1 MPYYPHFSLWKVFQD
16 AFEIYRLAEK
26 EEDEEEEEE
35 EEEEMEEEEEKEEEE
50 EEEEMEEEEGKEEDE
65 EEEEEEEEEME
76 EEEEKEEDEEE
87 EEEEEEELEEEEEKK
102 EEEEKEE
109 MEEDEK
115 EEEEDEAKEAGAAT
129 YSDSVLSTLSAS
141 LRFTLPSFCASPP
154 SASSSCPPFWSS
166 PDETEESVTRMLSIS
181 QSYRSSSSFT
191 SYINLDEE
199 YGSPEE
205 ESLNTSKLTDNVSAW
220 QNLKKRKVTELVNL
234 LLLKYRMK
242 EPIQEVEMLG
252 VVNEDHKK
260 QFPAIFEEAAKCLE
274 MIFGIDIKEDD
285 PVSSSYI
292 LTNTLNLTYDDYN
305 KRLPRNA
312 FLIVILGVIFI
323 EGDCASEESMWEF
336 LNMIGIYDGKEHFIY
351 GEPREFLTR
360 DLVQQ
365 NYLKYMQVPESY
377 PPRYVF
383 LWGPRA
389 YAETTKMKALEF
401 LTKFTRREPM
411 YFSSLYN
418 EALRDEGSRNRPM
431 ED

>member
-1 MPYYPHFSLWKVFQD
+1 MLRILQSYQS
-16 AFEIYRLAEK
+16 
-26 EEDEEEEEE
+26 
-35 EEEEMEEEEEKEEEE
+35 
-50 EEEEMEEEEGKEEDE
+50 
-65 EEEEEEEEEME
+65 
-76 EEEEKEEDEEE
+76 
-87 EEEEEEELEEEEEKK
+87 
-102 EEEEKEE
+102 
-109 MEEDEK
+109 
-115 EEEEDEAKEAGAAT
+115 T
-129 YSDSVLSTLSAS
+129 YS
-141 LRFTLPSFCASPP
+141 FTLYS
-154 SASSSCPPFWSS
+154 
-166 PDETEESVTRMLSIS
+166 
-181 QSYRSSSSFT
+181 
-191 SYINLDEE
+191 NLDEE

-205 ESLNTSKLTDNVSAW
+205 ESLNTSKLTDDVSAW

-252 VVNEDHKK
+252 VVTEDHKNI
-260 QFPAIFEEAAKCLE
+260 FPAIFEEAAKCLE

-285 PVSSSYI
+285 PVSSSYV

-305 KRLPRNA
+305 KQLPRNA
-312 FLIVILGVIFI
+312 FLIVILGVIFL
-323 EGDCASEESMWEF
+323 EGNCASEESMWEF
-336 LNMIGIYDGKEHFIY
+336 LNRLGIYDGKEHFIY

-365 NYLKYMQVPESY
+365 NYLKYVQVSESY

-389 YAETTKMKALEF
+389 HSETTKMKVLEF

-418 EALRDEGSRNRPM
+418 KALRDEEERAPARKGPM

>member
-16 AFEIYRLAEK
+16 AFEIYRLAE
-26 EEDEEEEEE
+26 EEEE
-35 EEEEMEEEEEKEEEE
+35 EEEEMEEEEEEEEEMEEEDEEEEDEEEEDEKEEEE
-50 EEEEMEEEEGKEEDE
+50 EEEEDE
-65 EEEEEEEEEME
+65 
-76 EEEEKEEDEEE
+76 K
-87 EEEEEEELEEEEEKK
+87 
-102 EEEEKEE
+102 
-109 MEEDEK
+109 EEDEK
-115 EEEEDEAKEAGAAT
+115 EEDKDEDEAEEAGAAT
-129 YSDSVLSTLSAS
+129 YSDSILSTSSAS
-141 LRFTLPSFCASPP
+141 LRFTLPSFCASSP
-154 SASSSCPPFWSS
+154 SASSSGPLFWSS
-166 PDETEESVTRMLSIS
+166 PDEAEESVTWMLSIS
-181 QSYRSSSSFT
+181 QSYQSSYSST
-191 SYINLDEE
+191 SYINLVEE

-205 ESLNTSKLTDNVSAW
+205 ESLNTSKLTDDVSAW
-220 QNLKKRKVTELVNL
+220 QNLKKQKVTELVNL
-234 LLLKYRMK
+234 LILKYRMK
-242 EPIQEVEMLG
+242 EPIQEMEMLG
-252 VVNEDHKK
+252 VVTKDHEK

-285 PVSSSYI
+285 PVSSSYV

-336 LNMIGIYDGKEHFIY
+336 LNMLGIYDGKEHFIY

-365 NYLKYMQVPESY
+365 NYLRYRQVPESY

-389 YAETTKMKALEF
+389 YSETTKMKVLEF

-411 YFSSLYN
+411 CFSSLYN
-418 EALRDEGSRNRPM
+418 QALRDEGSRNGPM

>member
-16 AFEIYRLAEK
+16 AFEIYRLAEEEEEEEEEEMEEGEEEEEEMEEEEE

-35 EEEEMEEEEEKEEEE
+35 EEEE
-50 EEEEMEEEEGKEEDE
+50 
-65 EEEEEEEEEME
+65 
-76 EEEEKEEDEEE
+76 
-87 EEEEEEELEEEEEKK
+87 
-102 EEEEKEE
+102 
-109 MEEDEK
+109 DEK
-115 EEEEDEAKEAGAAT
+115 EEEDDEDEAEEAGAAT
-129 YSDSVLSTLSAS
+129 YSDSILSTSSAS
-141 LRFTLPSFCASPP
+141 LRFTLPSFCASSP
-154 SASSSCPPFWSS
+154 SASLSHPLFWSN
-166 PDETEESVTRMLSIS
+166 PDEAEESVTWMLSIS
-181 QSYRSSSSFT
+181 KSYQSSYSFT
-191 SYINLDEE
+191 SYINLVEE

-205 ESLNTSKLTDNVSAW
+205 ESLNTSKLTDEVSAW
-220 QNLKKRKVTELVNL
+220 QNLKKQKVTELVNL

-242 EPIQEVEMLG
+242 EPIQKMEMLG
-252 VVNEDHKK
+252 VVTEDHKK

-285 PVSSSYI
+285 PITSSYV
-292 LTNTLNLTYDDYN
+292 LTNTLNLTYDDNN
-305 KRLPRNA
+305 KGLPRNA
-312 FLIVILGVIFI
+312 FLILILGVIFI

-336 LNMIGIYDGKEHFIY
+336 LNMLGIYDGKEHFIY

-365 NYLKYMQVPESY
+365 NYLKYRQVPESY
-377 PPRYVF
+377 PPHYVF

-389 YAETTKMKALEF
+389 YSETTKMKVLEF

-418 EALRDEGSRNRPM
+418 QALRDEGSRNGPM